1 MISAFGK
8 NSGFSGV
15 RLCWVALVLLLGVL
29 EVACNENYRPIVI
42 PVLPPA
48 PSPGALHYIISV
60 TENGPSDPGS
70 ASRIDVSGDTYSGT
84 FMTGVVPSSAALTSS
99 GSKLYVANAGE
110 DTVSVNNVGAP
121 TVVSTLGLAAGSQPV
136 FVTTS
141 ENGNMYVA
149 NYGNNTVSQINTV
162 SDVVAGTVSVG
173 NQPVAMAELPSG
185 QKLYVVN
192 QGSGTVSSVNIVGF
206 GIGKTIPV
214 GPTPVWAVA
223 RSDAAKVYVLDN
235 DGTIYEIDTL
245 SDTATAVPTS
255 MGAGA
260 SFMALDPGIQR
271 LYVTN
276 PSNGLVGVF
285 DVSGSLNQ
293 LAVIDLSQGA
303 NPPCPA
309 GCSPVSVT
317 GIGDGSRAYVASYQ
331 LATCHD
337 FANNPYP
344 CVNTQVT
351 VINTANNRISKVVP
365 INPGVAVDTTNPT
378 GCGPSTGPPAATP
391 WTPGAARFRAFAT
404 SSGGGT
410 TSHFKV
416 YVSQCDAGSVAVI
429 DTLAVSGG
437 SNPHPADV
445 YTASLAAPLSSFP
458 QQQASISGA
467 NSSNG
472 ATTYTYT
479 LNSGPGFK
487 VGMSVL
493 ISGMSDTGN
502 NGYFVIS
509 GMGAGTFTVAN
520 PGGVTATS
528 QSGSG
533 LVLPPQNPIL
543 VVAGP

>member
-1 MISAFGK
+1 
-8 NSGFSGV
+8 
-15 RLCWVALVLLLGVL
+15 
-29 EVACNENYRPIVI
+29 
-42 PVLPPA
+42 
-48 PSPGALHYIISV
+48 
-60 TENGPSDPGS
+60 
-70 ASRIDVSGDTYSGT
+70 
-84 FMTGVVPSSAALTSS
+84 MTGVVPSSAALTSS